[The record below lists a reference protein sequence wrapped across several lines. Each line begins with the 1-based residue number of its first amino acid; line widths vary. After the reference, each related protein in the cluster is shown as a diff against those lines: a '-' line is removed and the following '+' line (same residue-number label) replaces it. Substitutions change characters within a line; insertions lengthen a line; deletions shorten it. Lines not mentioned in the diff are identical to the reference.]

1 MRRKAH
7 LLLISILLLSAQ
19 FLFISCTDQ
28 NAEAWSTIEV
38 VDGVTILKNSIEPMN
53 PELEILFEEDLRI
66 GTEHG
71 DENYMFGS
79 RLLINADQE
88 GHIYVSDKDVNTVKT
103 YNANGEFLQ
112 TIGGPGQGP
121 GEFQDISEA
130 RFDADGNIYLNDP
143 GIQRITFMSRE
154 GDYLQ
159 GIRAPFLFE
168 KVLVNAKGF
177 YIARSADNVELKKG
191 KKWDYYYGLFDDEF
205 APIAE
210 FLRLPQESGSGGK
223 GAFSIAQAL
232 ADDMSS
238 RAFAP
243 TVSYVLDKNDLL
255 YFGYPIGYEIKV
267 YSSLDG
273 ELKKIIRREYEPVEV
288 SGMHKEFFE
297 QNQSD
302 LFRSKMPAGMEK
314 EVFELVEYPEYK
326 PPYERFTLLENGWIF
341 VVVDS
346 MRGGLR
352 LIDIFNQEGEYL
364 AQFETD
370 IPTEQLIFRDGKA
383 YTVAVIDDY
392 QYIMRYRYEISGSN
406 SH

>member
-1 MRRKAH
+1 M
-7 LLLISILLLSAQ
+7 
-19 FLFISCTDQ
+19 
-28 NAEAWSTIEV
+28 

-392 QYIMRYRYEISGSN
+392 QYIMRYRYEISGNN